1 MVFVTENGS
10 KIESGAV
17 AIVILHSPREK
28 VWGVIREISTAG
40 VYIAA
45 IDLDYFEDWARSIA
59 SGEPHLEMEEC
70 FFPMWRVE
78 RITLD
83 APTEHAPSLAER
95 FSQITGTLLKEH
107 LPG

>member
-1 MVFVTENGS
+1 MSEIRS

-17 AIVILHSPREK
+17 AIVTLHSPREK
-28 VWGVIREISTAG
+28 VWGVIRGISTAG

-59 SGEPHLEMEEC
+59 SEEPHLEMEEC
-70 FFPMWRVE
+70 FLPMWRVE
-78 RITLD
+78 RIALD
-83 APTEHAPSLAER
+83 APTGHAPSLAER
-95 FSQITGTLLKEH
+95 FFQITGTGLKDH